1 MFRFVALAAIF
12 VVAIGT
18 SVDWDQ
24 ELASLQETNNNLQD
38 FQRSLE
44 KRVQMLEE
52 KIMNSKISL
61 SALLI
66 GSQHCRSPRSP
77 FCHHGWLHHPELLLR
92 WSPGYSRYALFVL
105 LFLLF

>member
-1 MFRFVALAAIF
+1 MFRFVALAALF

-61 SALLI
+61 SAFLI
-66 GSQHCRSPRSP
+66 G
-77 FCHHGWLHHPELLLR
+77 
-92 WSPGYSRYALFVL
+92 
-105 LFLLF
+105 